1 MEKKDRLMS
10 LDAFRGFDMFWIM
23 GGCSFVCRLAV
34 LFGSKGIWGKIGHVP
49 WDGFQFMDTI
59 FPTFLFMAGASF
71 PFSCAKSMERGMSRG
86 RIALRCFRRF
96 VTLALLGWLVQ
107 GFFAEFNFATFRI
120 PSVLGYIGFGWMVAA
135 WLYLYVKSPWARLA
149 VGAAILAGVTI
160 AMGLIPAPDAA
171 NFAWPTEVLKNRFAQ
186 FGTGNFSPV
195 GNIGCWLDR
204 TVLGN
209 HILNKGLFDNEGL
222 GGLPCTVVTA
232 MLGMFAGEIVRIG
245 GTVATGRKALL
256 LLGASVVSLVAGLV
270 LSHWCPIIKNLWSPS
285 FVLVAAAYAF
295 ALFSLFYWIV
305 DVKGA
310 RRWCFFFQVIGMNSI
325 TIYVWQNLVPM
336 GDVARA
342 FLGGA
347 ASLLPEHAALVLMSI
362 GHISLCWLLL
372 WFLYRKNVFLK
383 V

>member
-1 MEKKDRLMS
+1 MEKKERLMS
-10 LDAFRGFDMFWIM
+10 LDAFRGFDMLWIM
-23 GGCSFVCRLAV
+23 GGMQLLCVILTF
-34 LFGSKGIWGKIGHVP
+34 FGVTHFWAKFGHVP
-49 WDGFQFMDTI
+49 WDGFKFLDTV

-71 PFSCAKSMERGMSRG
+71 PFSCAKSLERGVSRG

-135 WLYLYVKSPWARLA
+135 WLYLSVKNPWVRLA
-149 VGAAILAGVTI
+149 IGVAILVGVTVT
-160 AMGLIPAPDAA
+160 MGLIPAPDAA
-171 NFAWPTEVLKNRFAQ
+171 TFVWPTEQLQKSFAQ

-204 TVLGN
+204 TLIGN
-209 HILNKGLFDNEGL
+209 HVLHKGLFDNEGL

-232 MLGMFAGEIVRIG
+232 MLGMFAGEIVRGG
-245 GTVATGRKALL
+245 GTAATGRKALK
-256 LLGASVVSLVAGLV
+256 LLGAAALSLVAGLV

-285 FVLVAAAYAF
+285 FVLVAGAYAF
-295 ALFSLFYWIV
+295 AMFALFYWII
-305 DVKGA
+305 DVKGF
-310 RRWCFFFQVIGMNSI
+310 RKWSFFFQVIGMNSI

-336 GDVARA
+336 GDVNKA
-342 FLGGA
+342 FLGGP
-347 ASLLPEHAALVLMSI
+347 ASLLPELGGRFLLAVGYVAI
-362 GHISLCWLLL
+362 CWLFLF
-372 WFLYRKNVFLK
+372 FLYRKNVFLK